1 MRKFFPLAFLFFIS
15 WAAAA
20 PREDKPAPAL
30 EAKLLDGGDFS
41 LTAQKGKVVLVNFWA
56 TWCAPCRAEMPALD
70 AYYRKHRSDGLV
82 VLAVSMDDLKDEAKV
97 RQVMMPFAFDA
108 ALGPRSDIKGYER
121 IWRMPLTFVV
131 DRSGTLRKV
140 DWYGDPGL
148 DEASL
153 EKAVTPLL
161 AAR

>member
-1 MRKFFPLAFLFFIS
+1 MRIIIPILLALTLS
-15 WAAAA
+15 NAWAA

-30 EAKLLDGGDFS
+30 DAKLLDGSDFS
-41 LTAQKGKVVLVNFWA
+41 LAAQKGKVVVVNFWA

-70 AYYRKHRSDGLV
+70 AYYRKHRDEGLV
-82 VLAVSMDDLKDEAKV
+82 VLAVSMDDPKEEAKV
-97 RQVMMPFAFDA
+97 RQVMKPFAFEA
-108 ALGPRSDIKGYER
+108 AFGPRSDFKGYER
-121 IWRMPLTFVV
+121 IWHLPLTFVV